1 MLKAALRDSLVYGL
15 ASVLSKGLAIFLLPL
30 YTRVLTPGDYGAYDL
45 LITLGALANL
55 VVALEISQGLA
66 RYWADASE
74 PDARAR
80 LASTSLWFSVLMY
93 SLFLAAGLLAAP
105 QLNALIL
112 GDARYLDAFR
122 LGLGFIAVN
131 GIYYLLLN
139 QFRWELR
146 SKAYALASVA
156 YALFTLL
163 FALVFCLWLD
173 LGLIGVMLAQ
183 LLGALLAGLLCL
195 WLLRRTFGW
204 LFDATQLCTM
214 LRFSAPLVPA
224 GLAVFIS
231 LYVNRFA
238 LNHFGSLE
246 DVGHFGIG
254 SRIASLAA
262 LLILGIQAALTPL
275 VYQHYR
281 EPQTPGQIARLFSWF
296 MAVALAGCLFLALF
310 ARELLMLFA
319 TPEFMAGAALVGV
332 LAPALLLS
340 QMYIFAPGIAIA
352 KKTHWQLWVT
362 LLSAAASI
370 AGNWLL
376 VPLWGIWGA
385 AVTTLL
391 SSLLFFL
398 SWLLLSQRLYRI
410 PYAWRALL
418 PGSMAFVACA
428 LIGVELDGLGLAL
441 PLAVLLKSFLLLLL
455 LGVVVACG
463 LLPVA
468 DLRLLL
474 VQLRRRFGKPAQA

>member
-1 MLKAALRDSLVYGL
+1 MLKAVLRDSLVYGL
-15 ASVLSKGLAIFLLPL
+15 ASLLSKGLAIFLLPL
-30 YTRVLTPGDYGAYDL
+30 YTRVLSPSDYGAYDL

-66 RYWADASE
+66 RHWADAAE
-74 PDARAR
+74 PAVRRR

-93 SLFLAAGLLAAP
+93 SLFLIVGLLAAS
-105 QLNALIL
+105 QFNALLL
-112 GDARYLDAFR
+112 GDARYLNAFC
-122 LGLGFIAVN
+122 LGVGFIAVN

-163 FALVFCLWLD
+163 FAMVFCLWLD
-173 LGLIGVMLAQ
+173 LGLVGVMQAQ
-183 LLGALLAGLLCL
+183 LMAALLACLLCL

-204 LFDATQLCTM
+204 LFDVGQLHAM

-238 LNHFGSLE
+238 LNHFGNLE

-254 SRIASLAA
+254 SRIAALSA

-281 EPQTPGQIARLFSWF
+281 DPQTPGQIARLFSWF
-296 MAVALAGCLFLALF
+296 MAVALVGCLFLALF

-362 LLSAAASI
+362 LLSAAASV

-385 AVTTLL
+385 ALATLL
-391 SSLLFFL
+391 ASSLFFFCWL
-398 SWLLLSQRLYRI
+398 SLSQRLYRI

-418 PGSMAFVACA
+418 LSSLGFVVCA
-428 LIGVELDGLGLAL
+428 GVGVQLEAMGLAL
-441 PLAVLLKSFLLLLL
+441 PLKLLLKSLLMCVL
-455 LGVVVACG
+455 LGFVVVCG
-463 LLPVA
+463 LLPLT
-468 DLRLLL
+468 DLRA
-474 VQLRRRFGKPAQA
+474 VVQQLRRVVGSARV

>member
-1 MLKAALRDSLVYGL
+1 MLRTFLRDSLVYGL
-15 ASVLSKGLAIFLLPL
+15 ASVFSKGLAIFLLPL
-30 YTRVLTPGDYGAYDL
+30 YTRVLSPGEYGAYDL
-45 LITLGALANL
+45 LITLGALTNL

-66 RYWADASE
+66 RYWADVSAPSV
-74 PDARAR
+74 RVR

-93 SLFLAAGLLAAP
+93 GLFLAAGLLAAP
-105 QLNALIL
+105 QLNELIL
-112 GDARYLDAFR
+112 GDVRYLDAFR
-122 LGLGFIAVN
+122 LGVGFIAVN

-163 FALVFCLWLD
+163 FALVFCLWFS
-173 LGLIGVMLAQ
+173 LGLVGVMLAQ
-183 LLGALLAGLLCL
+183 LVAALVAGLLCL
-195 WLLRRTFGW
+195 WLLRNSFSW
-204 LFDATQLCTM
+204 QFDLGQLRAM
-214 LRFSAPLVPA
+214 LQFSAPLVPA

-238 LNHFGSLE
+238 LNHFGSLQ

-254 SRIASLAA
+254 SRIAGLAA

-281 EPQTPGQIARLFSWF
+281 EPQTPGQIAQLFSWF
-296 MAVALAGCLFLALF
+296 MAVALPGCLFLALF

-332 LAPALLLS
+332 LAPSLLLS

-362 LLSAAASI
+362 LLSAATSV

-385 AVTTLL
+385 ALATLIA
-391 SSLLFFL
+391 SLVFFL
-398 SWLLLSQRLYRI
+398 CWLTLSQRLYPI
-410 PYAWRALL
+410 PYVWRVLL
-418 PGSMAFVACA
+418 PASLGFMVCA
-428 LIGVELDGLGLAL
+428 MLGVVLDAIGLAL
-441 PLAVLLKSFLLLLL
+441 PLAVLFKSLLLLL
-455 LGVVVACG
+455 LICLVVVCG
-463 LLPVA
+463 LLPLS
-468 DLRLLL
+468 DLRALLEQ
-474 VQLRRRFGKPAQA
+474 VRRRFGVFSRA